1 MHKSKKN
8 RQHNG
13 QKKKYKDYL
22 ALNQDNMSE
31 RNNMSTCVLLFQRA
45 STINIQISVGP
56 VQNRYHHHFTQNI
69 CSFPWYS
76 WKTITHSPK
85 RWIQNSAL
93 WMGISCIDLFLFIFQ
108 ILLLCFAHNLRSDIK
123 AQIAKWRYNRG
134 ALWSQERSYLIGY
147 YF

>member
-1 MHKSKKN
+1 MAKRKSTKIIWLWIRIICPRETTCLPVYCCFKE
-8 RQHNG
+8 HY
-13 QKKKYKDYL
+13 KYPNK
-22 ALNQDNMSE
+22 
-31 RNNMSTCVLLFQRA
+31 CF
-45 STINIQISVGP
+45 GP

-76 WKTITHSPK
+76 WNTITHSPK

>member
-45 STINIQISVGP
+45 STINIQISVL
-56 VQNRYHHHFTQNI
+56 VQY
-69 CSFPWYS
+69 
-76 WKTITHSPK
+76 KTDTIIISPK
-85 RWIQNSAL
+85 
-93 WMGISCIDLFLFIFQ
+93 ISVLFHDIAEKQSLTHPNVEYK
-108 ILLLCFAHNLRSDIK
+108 ILLYEWVSPVLIYFYLYFRFFCYVLHTIYEVTLRH
-123 AQIAKWRYNRG
+123 R
-134 ALWSQERSYLIGY
+134 
-147 YF
+147 